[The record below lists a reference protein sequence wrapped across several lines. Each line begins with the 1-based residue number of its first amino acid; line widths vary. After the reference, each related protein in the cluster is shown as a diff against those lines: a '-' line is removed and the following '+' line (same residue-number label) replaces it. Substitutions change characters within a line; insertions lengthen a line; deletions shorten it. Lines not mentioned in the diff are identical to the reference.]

1 MKLRI
6 LLLSLLAI
14 YTTHHAT
21 AQELYSNDVI
31 CVKAD
36 DNSAMVTASGIAQK
50 KKDTYSM
57 ALKSIFNTLFLNGI
71 DGVENGRPLVEKE
84 DTYYLKQFFSS
95 RYMLFVK
102 SYETIGEPERQPSKL
117 YKGTVTA
124 QILLGALKKD
134 LIRNKL
140 MTRPPEEMSMEET
153 QQQIALPT
161 IMVVPYKKDDRN
173 SYADILKNDFDLR
186 IAVSTVKDGFIR
198 LGVKTVAAEG
208 KTAGALRAS
217 EWESKNADSNDKQ
230 LLMNSGADVY
240 VIVDLQKDIS
250 AVSGSRV
257 SLIMTAH
264 ETATGMDLASRKS
277 WTNRFRTT
285 DTDKLCAYAA
295 QDILDGFLKD
305 ISKEFARKVQRGN
318 TIVLRIGLADN
329 AVNTLNSRINDNT
342 TLSAHIRNWVRKNAQ
357 GGRYHIQGAVD
368 DSLIFDSVQIPAK
381 DSDGLPMDCITFAD
395 NLVYYLNDSGI
406 DCEHRVD
413 GNTIYLTIQ

>member
-1 MKLRI
+1 MKTRLI
-6 LLLSLLAI
+6 LWGLLSVCAI
-14 YTTHHAT
+14 HLT
-21 AQELYSNDVI
+21 AQELYSNEVI

-36 DNSAMVTASGIAQK
+36 DNLAVITAAGISDK
-50 KKDTYSM
+50 KKEVYNM
-57 ALKSIFNTLFLNGI
+57 ALKSIFNAIFLNGI
-71 DGVENGRPLVEKE
+71 DGVENGQPLIGKE
-84 DTYYLKQFFSS
+84 DSYYMSQFFGS

-102 SYETIGEPERQPSKL
+102 DYETVGELVRQPSKL

-140 MTRPPEEMSMEET
+140 MEKSQEDRSMKETRE
-153 QQQIALPT
+153 QIALPT
-161 IMVVPYKKDDRN
+161 IMVVPYKRNDRN
-173 SYADILKNDFDLR
+173 SYATILKNDFDLR
-186 IAVSTVKDGFIR
+186 IAVSTVKDGFVK
-198 LGVKTVAAEG
+198 LGVKTIAAEG
-208 KTAGALRAS
+208 KLEGTLRAS

-250 AVSGSRV
+250 VTAGSRV
-257 SLIMTAH
+257 SLIMTAR

-285 DTDKLCAYAA
+285 DVDKLCAYAA
-295 QDILDGFLKD
+295 QDVLDGFLKD
-305 ISKEFARKVQRGN
+305 ISKEFARKVEHGN
-318 TIVLRIGLADN
+318 TVVLRVSLADN
-329 AVNTLNSRINDNT
+329 AINTMNSRINGNT
-342 TLSAHIRNWVRKNAQ
+342 TLSAYIRNWVRKNAQ

-381 DSDGLPMDCITFAD
+381 DSDGLPLDCITFAD
-395 NLVYYLNDSGI
+395 NLVNYLNDSGI
-406 DCEHRVD
+406 DSEHRVD

>member
-1 MKLRI
+1 MKTRLI
-6 LLLSLLAI
+6 LWGLLSVCAI
-14 YTTHHAT
+14 HLT
-21 AQELYSNDVI
+21 AQELYSNEVT

-36 DNSAMVTASGIAQK
+36 DNLVIVTASGISAK
-50 KKDTYSM
+50 KKEVYNM
-57 ALKSIFNTLFLNGI
+57 ALKSIFNAIFLNGI
-71 DGVENGRPLVEKE
+71 DGVENGQPLIGKE
-84 DTYYLKQFFSS
+84 DSYYMSQFFGS

-102 SYETIGEPERQPSKL
+102 DYETVGEPARQPSKL

-140 MTRPPEEMSMEET
+140 MEKSQEDRSMKETRE
-153 QQQIALPT
+153 QIALPT
-161 IMVVPYKKDDRN
+161 IMVVPYKRNDRN
-173 SYADILKNDFDLR
+173 SYATILKNDFDLR
-186 IAVSTVKDGFIR
+186 IAVSTVKDGFVK
-198 LGVKTVAAEG
+198 LGVKTIAAEG
-208 KTAGALRAS
+208 KLEGTLRAS

-250 AVSGSRV
+250 TTAGSRV
-257 SLIMTAH
+257 SLIMTAR

-285 DTDKLCAYAA
+285 DVDKLCAYAA
-295 QDILDGFLKD
+295 QDVLDGFLKD
-305 ISKEFARKVQRGN
+305 ISKEFARKVEHGN
-318 TIVLRIGLADN
+318 TVVLRVSLADN
-329 AVNTLNSRINDNT
+329 AINTMNSRINGNT
-342 TLSAHIRNWVRKNAQ
+342 TLSAYIRNWVRKKAQ

-381 DSDGLPMDCITFAD
+381 DSDGLPLDCITFAD
-395 NLVYYLNDSGI
+395 NLVNYLNDSGI
-406 DCEHRVD
+406 DSEHRVD

>member
-1 MKLRI
+1 MKTRLI
-6 LLLSLLAI
+6 LWGLLSVCAI
-14 YTTHHAT
+14 HLT
-21 AQELYSNDVI
+21 AQELYSNEVT

-36 DNSAMVTASGIAQK
+36 DNLAIITASGISDK
-50 KKDTYSM
+50 KKEVYNM
-57 ALKSIFNTLFLNGI
+57 ALKSIFKAIFLNGI
-71 DGVENGRPLVEKE
+71 DGVENGQPLIGKE
-84 DTYYLKQFFSS
+84 DSYYMSQFFGS

-102 SYETIGEPERQPSKL
+102 DYETAGEPVRQPSKL

-140 MTRPPEEMSMEET
+140 MEKSEEGRSMKETRE
-153 QQQIALPT
+153 QIALPT
-161 IMVVPYKKDDRN
+161 IMVVPYKRNDRN
-173 SYADILKNDFDLR
+173 SYATILKNDFDLR
-186 IAVSTVKDGFIR
+186 IAVSTVKDGFVK
-198 LGVKTVAAEG
+198 LGVKTIAAEG
-208 KTAGALRAS
+208 KLEGTLRAS

-250 AVSGSRV
+250 ATAGSKV
-257 SLIMTAH
+257 SLIMTAR

-285 DTDKLCAYAA
+285 DVDKLCAYAA
-295 QDILDGFLKD
+295 QDVLDGFLKD
-305 ISKEFARKVQRGN
+305 ISKEFARKVEHGN
-318 TIVLRIGLADN
+318 TVVLRVSLADN
-329 AVNTLNSRINDNT
+329 AINTMNSRINGNT
-342 TLSAHIRNWVRKNAQ
+342 TLSAYIRNWVRKNAQ

-381 DSDGLPMDCITFAD
+381 DSDGLPLDCITFAD
-395 NLVYYLNDSGI
+395 NLVNYLNDSGI
-406 DCEHRVD
+406 DSEHRVD

>member
-1 MKLRI
+1 MKTRLI
-6 LLLSLLAI
+6 LWGLLSVCAI
-14 YTTHHAT
+14 HLT
-21 AQELYSNDVI
+21 AQELYSNEVT

-36 DNSAMVTASGIAQK
+36 DNLVIVTASGISAK
-50 KKDTYSM
+50 KKEVYNM
-57 ALKSIFNTLFLNGI
+57 ALKSIFNAIFLNGI
-71 DGVENGRPLVEKE
+71 DGVENGQPLIGKE
-84 DTYYLKQFFSS
+84 DSYYMSQFFGS

-102 SYETIGEPERQPSKL
+102 DYETVGEPARQPSKL

-140 MTRPPEEMSMEET
+140 MEKSQEDRSMKETRE
-153 QQQIALPT
+153 QIALPT
-161 IMVVPYKKDDRN
+161 IMVVPYKRNDRN
-173 SYADILKNDFDLR
+173 SYATILKNDFDLR
-186 IAVSTVKDGFIR
+186 IAVSTVKDGFVK
-198 LGVKTVAAEG
+198 LGVKTIAAEG
-208 KTAGALRAS
+208 KLEGTLRAS

-250 AVSGSRV
+250 TTAGSRV
-257 SLIMTAH
+257 SLIMTAR

-285 DTDKLCAYAA
+285 DVDKLCAYAA
-295 QDILDGFLKD
+295 QDVLDGFLKD
-305 ISKEFARKVQRGN
+305 ISKEFARKVEHGN
-318 TIVLRIGLADN
+318 TVVLRVSLADN
-329 AVNTLNSRINDNT
+329 AINTMNSRINGNT
-342 TLSAHIRNWVRKNAQ
+342 TLSAYIRNWVRKNAQ

-381 DSDGLPMDCITFAD
+381 DSDGLPLDCITFAD
-395 NLVYYLNDSGI
+395 NLVNYLNGSGI
-406 DCEHRVD
+406 DSEHRVD

>member
-6 LLLSLLAI
+6 LLLSLLAT
-14 YTTHHAT
+14 YTIHLT
-21 AQELYSNDVI
+21 AQELYSNDLS

-36 DNSAMVTASGIAQK
+36 NNLAVIAASGIAEK
-50 KKDTYSM
+50 KKDVYSM
-57 ALKSIFNTLFLNGI
+57 ALKSIFNALFLNGI
-71 DGVENGRPLVEKE
+71 DGVENGRPLVGKE
-84 DTYYLKQFFSS
+84 DSYYMNQFFNS

-102 SYETIGEPERQPSKL
+102 NYETVEEPVRQSSRL

-140 MTRPPEEMSMEET
+140 MTKPMEEMSMEET
-153 QQQIALPT
+153 RQQVALPT
-161 IMVVPYKKDDRN
+161 IMVVPYKSNDRS
-173 SYADILKNDFDLR
+173 SYAGILKNDFDLR
-186 IAVSTVKDGFIR
+186 VAVSTVKEGFVK

-208 KTAGALRAS
+208 KQAGTLRAS

-250 AVSGSRV
+250 ATSGSRV
-257 SLIMTAH
+257 SLIMTAR
-264 ETATGMDLASRKS
+264 ETATGIDLASRKS

-285 DTDKLCAYAA
+285 DV
-295 QDILDGFLKD
+295 LDGFLKD
-305 ISKEFARKVQRGN
+305 ISKEFARRVQQGN
-318 TIVLRIGLADN
+318 TIVLRVSLADN
-329 AVNTLNSRINDNT
+329 AVNTMNSRINGST

-368 DSLIFDSVQIPAK
+368 DSLIFDSIQIPAK
-381 DSDGLPMDCITFAD
+381 DSDGLPMDYITFAD
-395 NLVYYLNDSGI
+395 NLVNYLNDSGI
-406 DCEHRVD
+406 DSEHRVD
-413 GNTIYLTIQ
+413 GSTIYLTIQ

>member
-1 MKLRI
+1 MKTRLI
-6 LLLSLLAI
+6 LWGLLSVCAI
-14 YTTHHAT
+14 HLT
-21 AQELYSNDVI
+21 AQELYSNEVT

-36 DNSAMVTASGIAQK
+36 DNLAIITASGISDK
-50 KKDTYSM
+50 KKEVYNM
-57 ALKSIFNTLFLNGI
+57 ALKSIFNAIFLNGI
-71 DGVENGRPLVEKE
+71 DGVENGQPLIGKE
-84 DTYYLKQFFSS
+84 DSYYMSQFFGS

-102 SYETIGEPERQPSKL
+102 DYETAGEPVRQPSKL

-140 MTRPPEEMSMEET
+140 MEKSEEDRSMKETRE
-153 QQQIALPT
+153 QIALPT
-161 IMVVPYKKDDRN
+161 IMVVPYKRNDRN
-173 SYADILKNDFDLR
+173 SYATILKNDFDLR
-186 IAVSTVKDGFIR
+186 IAVSTVKDGFVK
-198 LGVKTVAAEG
+198 LGVKTIAAEG
-208 KTAGALRAS
+208 KLEGTLRAS

-250 AVSGSRV
+250 ATAGSRV
-257 SLIMTAH
+257 SLIMTAR

-285 DTDKLCAYAA
+285 DVDKLCAYAA
-295 QDILDGFLKD
+295 QDVLDGFLKD
-305 ISKEFARKVQRGN
+305 ISKEFARKVEHGN
-318 TIVLRIGLADN
+318 TVVLRVSLADN
-329 AVNTLNSRINDNT
+329 AINTMNSRINGNT
-342 TLSAHIRNWVRKNAQ
+342 TLSAYIRNWVRKNAQ

-381 DSDGLPMDCITFAD
+381 DSDGLPLDCITFAD
-395 NLVYYLNDSGI
+395 NLVNYLNDSGI
-406 DCEHRVD
+406 DSEHRVD

>member
-1 MKLRI
+1 MKTRLI
-6 LLLSLLAI
+6 LWGLLSVCAI
-14 YTTHHAT
+14 HLT
-21 AQELYSNDVI
+21 AQELYSNEVI

-36 DNSAMVTASGIAQK
+36 DNLAVITAAGISDK
-50 KKDTYSM
+50 KKEVYSM
-57 ALKSIFNTLFLNGI
+57 ALKSIFNAIFLNGI
-71 DGVENGRPLVEKE
+71 DGVENGQPLIGKE
-84 DTYYLKQFFSS
+84 DSYYMSQFFGS

-102 SYETIGEPERQPSKL
+102 DYETVGEPVRQPSKL

-140 MTRPPEEMSMEET
+140 MEKSEEDRSMKETRE
-153 QQQIALPT
+153 QIALPT
-161 IMVVPYKKDDRN
+161 IMVVPYKRNDRN
-173 SYADILKNDFDLR
+173 SYATILKNDFDLR
-186 IAVSTVKDGFIR
+186 IAVSTVKDGFVK
-198 LGVKTVAAEG
+198 LGVKTIAAEG
-208 KTAGALRAS
+208 KLEGTLRAS

-250 AVSGSRV
+250 ATAGSKV
-257 SLIMTAH
+257 SLIMTAR

-285 DTDKLCAYAA
+285 DVDKLCAYAA
-295 QDILDGFLKD
+295 QDVLDGFLKD
-305 ISKEFARKVQRGN
+305 ISKEFARKVEHGN
-318 TIVLRIGLADN
+318 TVVLRVSLADN
-329 AVNTLNSRINDNT
+329 AINTMNSRINGNT
-342 TLSAHIRNWVRKNAQ
+342 TLSAYIRNWVRKNAQ

-381 DSDGLPMDCITFAD
+381 DSDGLPLDCITFAD
-395 NLVYYLNDSGI
+395 NLVNYLNDSGI
-406 DCEHRVD
+406 DSEHRVD

>member
-1 MKLRI
+1 MKTRLI
-6 LLLSLLAI
+6 LWGLLSVYTIHLA
-14 YTTHHAT
+14 
-21 AQELYSNDVI
+21 AQELYSNEVT

-36 DNSAMVTASGIAQK
+36 DNLAIITASGISDK
-50 KKDTYSM
+50 KKEVYNM
-57 ALKSIFNTLFLNGI
+57 ALKSIFNAIFLNGI
-71 DGVENGRPLVEKE
+71 DGVENGQPLIGKE
-84 DTYYLKQFFSS
+84 DSYYMSQFFGS

-102 SYETIGEPERQPSKL
+102 DYETAGEPVRQPSKL

-140 MTRPPEEMSMEET
+140 MEKSEEERSMKETRE
-153 QQQIALPT
+153 QIALPT
-161 IMVVPYKKDDRN
+161 IMVVPYKRNDRN
-173 SYADILKNDFDLR
+173 SYVTILKNDFDLR
-186 IAVSTVKDGFIR
+186 IAVSTVKDGFVK
-198 LGVKTVAAEG
+198 LGVKTIAAEG
-208 KTAGALRAS
+208 KLEGTLRAS

-250 AVSGSRV
+250 ATAGSRV
-257 SLIMTAH
+257 SLIMTAR

-285 DTDKLCAYAA
+285 DVDKLCAYAT
-295 QDILDGFLKD
+295 QDVLDGFLKD
-305 ISKEFARKVQRGN
+305 ISKEFARKVEHGN
-318 TIVLRIGLADN
+318 TVVLRVSLADN
-329 AVNTLNSRINDNT
+329 AINTMNSRINGNT
-342 TLSAHIRNWVRKNAQ
+342 TLSAYIRNWVRKNAQ

-381 DSDGLPMDCITFAD
+381 DSDGLPLDCITFAD
-395 NLVYYLNDSGI
+395 NLMNYLNDSGI
-406 DCEHRVD
+406 DSEHRVD

>member
-1 MKLRI
+1 MKTRLI
-6 LLLSLLAI
+6 LWGLLSVYTIHLA
-14 YTTHHAT
+14 
-21 AQELYSNDVI
+21 AQELYSNEVT

-36 DNSAMVTASGIAQK
+36 DNLAIITASGISDK
-50 KKDTYSM
+50 KKEVYNM
-57 ALKSIFNTLFLNGI
+57 ALKSIFNAIFLNGI
-71 DGVENGRPLVEKE
+71 DGVENGQPLIGKE
-84 DTYYLKQFFSS
+84 DSYYMSQFFGS

-102 SYETIGEPERQPSKL
+102 DYETAGEPVRQPSKL

-140 MTRPPEEMSMEET
+140 MEKSEEERSMKETRE
-153 QQQIALPT
+153 QIALPT
-161 IMVVPYKKDDRN
+161 IMVVPYKRNDRN
-173 SYADILKNDFDLR
+173 SYVTILKNDFDLR
-186 IAVSTVKDGFIR
+186 IAVSTVKDGFVK
-198 LGVKTVAAEG
+198 LGVKTIAAEG
-208 KTAGALRAS
+208 KLEGTLRAS

-250 AVSGSRV
+250 ATAGSRV
-257 SLIMTAH
+257 SLIMTAR

-285 DTDKLCAYAA
+285 DVDKLCAYAA
-295 QDILDGFLKD
+295 QDVLDGFLKD
-305 ISKEFARKVQRGN
+305 ISKEFARKVEHGN
-318 TIVLRIGLADN
+318 TVVLRVSLADN
-329 AVNTLNSRINDNT
+329 AINTMNSRINGNT
-342 TLSAHIRNWVRKNAQ
+342 TLSAYIRNWVRKNAQ

-381 DSDGLPMDCITFAD
+381 DSDGLPLDCITFAD
-395 NLVYYLNDSGI
+395 NLMNYLNDSGI
-406 DCEHRVD
+406 DSEHRVD

>member
-1 MKLRI
+1 MKTRLI
-6 LLLSLLAI
+6 LWGLLSVCAI
-14 YTTHHAT
+14 HLT
-21 AQELYSNDVI
+21 AQELYSNEVT

-36 DNSAMVTASGIAQK
+36 DNLVIVTASGISAK
-50 KKDTYSM
+50 KKEVYNM
-57 ALKSIFNTLFLNGI
+57 ALKSIFNAIFLNGI
-71 DGVENGRPLVEKE
+71 DGVENGQPLIGKE
-84 DTYYLKQFFSS
+84 DSYYMSQFFGS

-102 SYETIGEPERQPSKL
+102 DYETVGEPARQPSKL

-140 MTRPPEEMSMEET
+140 MEKSQEDRSMKET
-153 QQQIALPT
+153 QEQIALPT
-161 IMVVPYKKDDRN
+161 IMVVPYKRNDRN
-173 SYADILKNDFDLR
+173 SYATILKNDFDLR
-186 IAVSTVKDGFIR
+186 IAVSTVKDGFVK
-198 LGVKTVAAEG
+198 LGVKTIAAEG
-208 KTAGALRAS
+208 KLEGTLRAS

-250 AVSGSRV
+250 TTAGSRV
-257 SLIMTAH
+257 SLIMTAR

-285 DTDKLCAYAA
+285 DVDKLCAYAA
-295 QDILDGFLKD
+295 QDVLDGFLKD
-305 ISKEFARKVQRGN
+305 ISKEFARKVEHGN
-318 TIVLRIGLADN
+318 TVVLRVSLADN
-329 AVNTLNSRINDNT
+329 AINTMNSRINGNT
-342 TLSAHIRNWVRKNAQ
+342 TLSAYIRNWVRKNAQ

-381 DSDGLPMDCITFAD
+381 DSDGLPLDCITFAD
-395 NLVYYLNDSGI
+395 NLVNYLNDSGI
-406 DCEHRVD
+406 DSEHRVD

>member
-1 MKLRI
+1 MKTRLI
-6 LLLSLLAI
+6 LWGLLSVYTIHLA
-14 YTTHHAT
+14 
-21 AQELYSNDVI
+21 AQELYSNEVT

-36 DNSAMVTASGIAQK
+36 DNLAIITASGISDK
-50 KKDTYSM
+50 KKEVYSM
-57 ALKSIFNTLFLNGI
+57 ALKSIFNAIFLNGI
-71 DGVENGRPLVEKE
+71 DGVENGQPLIGKE
-84 DTYYLKQFFSS
+84 DSYYMSQFFGS

-102 SYETIGEPERQPSKL
+102 DYETVGEPVRQPSKL

-140 MTRPPEEMSMEET
+140 MEKSEEDRSMKETRE
-153 QQQIALPT
+153 QIALPT
-161 IMVVPYKKDDRN
+161 IMVVPYKRNDRN
-173 SYADILKNDFDLR
+173 SYATILKNDFDLR
-186 IAVSTVKDGFIR
+186 IAVSTVKDGFVK
-198 LGVKTVAAEG
+198 LGVKTIAAEG
-208 KTAGALRAS
+208 KLEGTLRAS

-250 AVSGSRV
+250 ATAGSKV
-257 SLIMTAH
+257 SLIMTAR

-285 DTDKLCAYAA
+285 DVDKLCAYAA
-295 QDILDGFLKD
+295 QDVLDGFLKD
-305 ISKEFARKVQRGN
+305 ISKEFARKVEHGN
-318 TIVLRIGLADN
+318 TVVLRVSLADN
-329 AVNTLNSRINDNT
+329 AINTMNSRINGNT
-342 TLSAHIRNWVRKNAQ
+342 TLSAYIRNWVRKNAQ

-381 DSDGLPMDCITFAD
+381 DSDGLPLDCITFAD
-395 NLVYYLNDSGI
+395 NLVNYLNDSGI
-406 DCEHRVD
+406 DSEHRVD

>member
-1 MKLRI
+1 MKTRLI
-6 LLLSLLAI
+6 LWGLLSVCAI
-14 YTTHHAT
+14 HLT
-21 AQELYSNDVI
+21 AQDLYSNEVT

-36 DNSAMVTASGIAQK
+36 DNLVIVTASGISAK
-50 KKDTYSM
+50 KKEVYNM
-57 ALKSIFNTLFLNGI
+57 ALKSIFNAIFLNGI
-71 DGVENGRPLVEKE
+71 DGVENGQPLIGKE
-84 DTYYLKQFFSS
+84 DSYYMSQFFGS

-102 SYETIGEPERQPSKL
+102 DYETVGEPARQPSKL

-140 MTRPPEEMSMEET
+140 MEKSQEDRSMKETRE
-153 QQQIALPT
+153 QIALPT
-161 IMVVPYKKDDRN
+161 IMVVPYKRNDRN
-173 SYADILKNDFDLR
+173 SYATILKNDFDLR
-186 IAVSTVKDGFIR
+186 IAVSTVKDGFVK
-198 LGVKTVAAEG
+198 LGVKTIAAEG
-208 KTAGALRAS
+208 KLEGTLRAS

-250 AVSGSRV
+250 TTAGSRV
-257 SLIMTAH
+257 SLIMTAR

-285 DTDKLCAYAA
+285 DVDKLCAYAA
-295 QDILDGFLKD
+295 QDVLDGFLKD
-305 ISKEFARKVQRGN
+305 ISKEFARKVEHGN
-318 TIVLRIGLADN
+318 TVVLRVSLADN
-329 AVNTLNSRINDNT
+329 AINTMNSRINGNT
-342 TLSAHIRNWVRKNAQ
+342 TLSAYIRNWVRKNAQ

-381 DSDGLPMDCITFAD
+381 DSDGLPLDCITFAD
-395 NLVYYLNDSGI
+395 NLVNYLNGSGI
-406 DCEHRVD
+406 DSEHRVD

>member
-1 MKLRI
+1 MKTRLI
-6 LLLSLLAI
+6 LWGLLSVCAI
-14 YTTHHAT
+14 HLT
-21 AQELYSNDVI
+21 AQELYSNEVT

-36 DNSAMVTASGIAQK
+36 DNLVIVTASGISAK
-50 KKDTYSM
+50 KKEVYNM
-57 ALKSIFNTLFLNGI
+57 ALKSIFNAIFLNGI
-71 DGVENGRPLVEKE
+71 DGVENGQPLIGKE
-84 DTYYLKQFFSS
+84 DSYYMSQFFGS

-102 SYETIGEPERQPSKL
+102 DYETVGEPARQPSKL

-140 MTRPPEEMSMEET
+140 MEKSQEDRSMKETRE
-153 QQQIALPT
+153 QIALPT
-161 IMVVPYKKDDRN
+161 IMVVPYKRNDRN
-173 SYADILKNDFDLR
+173 SYATILKNDFDLR
-186 IAVSTVKDGFIR
+186 IAVSTVKDGFVK
-198 LGVKTVAAEG
+198 LGVKTIAAEG
-208 KTAGALRAS
+208 KLEGTLRAS

-250 AVSGSRV
+250 TTAGSRV
-257 SLIMTAH
+257 SLIMTAR

-285 DTDKLCAYAA
+285 DVDKLCAYAA
-295 QDILDGFLKD
+295 QDVLDGFLKD
-305 ISKEFARKVQRGN
+305 ISKEFARKVEHGN
-318 TIVLRIGLADN
+318 TVVLRVSLADN
-329 AVNTLNSRINDNT
+329 AINTMNSRINGNT
-342 TLSAHIRNWVRKNAQ
+342 TLSAYIRNWVRKNAQ

-381 DSDGLPMDCITFAD
+381 DSDGLPLDCITFAD
-395 NLVYYLNDSGI
+395 NLVDYLNDSGI
-406 DCEHRVD
+406 DSEHRVD

>member
-1 MKLRI
+1 MKTRLI
-6 LLLSLLAI
+6 LWGLLSVCAI
-14 YTTHHAT
+14 HLT
-21 AQELYSNDVI
+21 AQELYSNEVI

-36 DNSAMVTASGIAQK
+36 DNLAVITAAGISDK
-50 KKDTYSM
+50 KKEVYNM
-57 ALKSIFNTLFLNGI
+57 ALKSIFNAIFLNGI
-71 DGVENGRPLVEKE
+71 DGVENGQPLIGKE
-84 DTYYLKQFFSS
+84 DSYYMSQFFGS

-102 SYETIGEPERQPSKL
+102 DYETVGEPVRQPSKL

-140 MTRPPEEMSMEET
+140 MEKSEEDRSMKETRE
-153 QQQIALPT
+153 QIALPT
-161 IMVVPYKKDDRN
+161 IMVVPYKRNDRN
-173 SYADILKNDFDLR
+173 SYATILKNDFDLR
-186 IAVSTVKDGFIR
+186 IAVSTVKDGFVK
-198 LGVKTVAAEG
+198 LGVKTIAAEG
-208 KTAGALRAS
+208 KLEGTLRAS

-250 AVSGSRV
+250 ATAGSRV
-257 SLIMTAH
+257 SLIMTAR

-285 DTDKLCAYAA
+285 DVDKLCAYAA
-295 QDILDGFLKD
+295 QDVLDGFLKD
-305 ISKEFARKVQRGN
+305 ISKEFARKVEHGN
-318 TIVLRIGLADN
+318 TVVLRVSLADN
-329 AVNTLNSRINDNT
+329 AINTMNSRINGNT
-342 TLSAHIRNWVRKNAQ
+342 TLSAYIRNWVRKNAQ

-381 DSDGLPMDCITFAD
+381 DSDGLPLDCITFAD
-395 NLVYYLNDSGI
+395 NLVNYLNDSGI
-406 DCEHRVD
+406 DSEHRVD

>member
-1 MKLRI
+1 MKTRLI
-6 LLLSLLAI
+6 LWGLLSVCAI
-14 YTTHHAT
+14 HLT
-21 AQELYSNDVI
+21 AQELYSNEVT

-36 DNSAMVTASGIAQK
+36 DNLAIVTASGISAK
-50 KKDTYSM
+50 KKEVYDM
-57 ALKSIFNTLFLNGI
+57 ALKSIFNAIFLNGI
-71 DGVENGRPLVEKE
+71 DGVENGQPLIGKE
-84 DTYYLKQFFSS
+84 DSYYMSQFFGS

-102 SYETIGEPERQPSKL
+102 DYETAGEPVRQPSKL

-140 MTRPPEEMSMEET
+140 IEKSEEDRSMKEIRE
-153 QQQIALPT
+153 QIALPT
-161 IMVVPYKKDDRN
+161 IMVVPYKRNDRN
-173 SYADILKNDFDLR
+173 SYATILKNDFDLR
-186 IAVSTVKDGFIR
+186 IAVSTVKDGFVK
-198 LGVKTVAAEG
+198 LGVKTIAAEG
-208 KTAGALRAS
+208 KLEGTLRAS

-250 AVSGSRV
+250 ATAGSRV
-257 SLIMTAH
+257 SLIMTAR

-285 DTDKLCAYAA
+285 DVDKLCAYAA
-295 QDILDGFLKD
+295 QDVLDGFLKD
-305 ISKEFARKVQRGN
+305 ISKEFARKVEHGN
-318 TIVLRIGLADN
+318 TVVLRVSLADN
-329 AVNTLNSRINDNT
+329 AINTMNSRINGNT
-342 TLSAHIRNWVRKNAQ
+342 TLSAYIRNWVRKNAQ

-381 DSDGLPMDCITFAD
+381 DSDGLPLDCIAFAD
-395 NLVYYLNDSGI
+395 NLVNYLNDSGI
-406 DCEHRVD
+406 DSEHRVD

>member
-1 MKLRI
+1 MKTRLI
-6 LLLSLLAI
+6 LWGLLSVCTIHL
-14 YTTHHAT
+14 T
-21 AQELYSNDVI
+21 AQELYSNEVI

-36 DNSAMVTASGIAQK
+36 DNLAVITAAGISDK
-50 KKDTYSM
+50 KKEVYNM
-57 ALKSIFNTLFLNGI
+57 ALKSIFNAIFLNGI
-71 DGVENGRPLVEKE
+71 DGVENGQPLIGKE
-84 DTYYLKQFFSS
+84 DSYYMSQFFGS

-102 SYETIGEPERQPSKL
+102 DYETVGEPVRQPSKL

-140 MTRPPEEMSMEET
+140 MEKSQEDRSMKETRE
-153 QQQIALPT
+153 QIALPT
-161 IMVVPYKKDDRN
+161 IMVVPYKRNDRN
-173 SYADILKNDFDLR
+173 SYATILKNDFDLR
-186 IAVSTVKDGFIR
+186 IAVSTVKDGFVK
-198 LGVKTVAAEG
+198 LGVKTIAAEG
-208 KTAGALRAS
+208 KLEGTLRAS

-250 AVSGSRV
+250 ATAGSRV
-257 SLIMTAH
+257 SLIMTAR

-285 DTDKLCAYAA
+285 DVDKLCAYAA
-295 QDILDGFLKD
+295 QDVLDGFLKD
-305 ISKEFARKVQRGN
+305 ISKEFARKVEHGN
-318 TIVLRIGLADN
+318 TVVLRVSLADN
-329 AVNTLNSRINDNT
+329 AINTMNSRINGNT
-342 TLSAHIRNWVRKNAQ
+342 TLSAYIRNWVRKNAQ

-381 DSDGLPMDCITFAD
+381 DSDGLPLDCITFAD
-395 NLVYYLNDSGI
+395 NLVNYLNDSGV
-406 DCEHRVD
+406 DSEHRVD

>member
-1 MKLRI
+1 MKTRLI
-6 LLLSLLAI
+6 LWGLLSVCAI
-14 YTTHHAT
+14 HLT
-21 AQELYSNDVI
+21 AQELYSNEVT

-36 DNSAMVTASGIAQK
+36 DNLVIVTASGISAK
-50 KKDTYSM
+50 KKEVYNM
-57 ALKSIFNTLFLNGI
+57 ALKSIFNAIFLNGI
-71 DGVENGRPLVEKE
+71 DGVENGQPLIGKE
-84 DTYYLKQFFSS
+84 DSYYMSQFFGS

-102 SYETIGEPERQPSKL
+102 DYETVGEPARQPSKL

-140 MTRPPEEMSMEET
+140 MEKTQEDRSMKETRE
-153 QQQIALPT
+153 QIALPT
-161 IMVVPYKKDDRN
+161 IMVVPYKRNDWN
-173 SYADILKNDFDLR
+173 SYATILKNDFDLR
-186 IAVSTVKDGFIR
+186 IAVSTVKDGFVK
-198 LGVKTVAAEG
+198 LGVKTIAAEG
-208 KTAGALRAS
+208 KLEGTLRAS

-250 AVSGSRV
+250 TTAGSRV
-257 SLIMTAH
+257 SLIMTAR

-285 DTDKLCAYAA
+285 DVDKLCAYAA
-295 QDILDGFLKD
+295 QDVLDGFLKD
-305 ISKEFARKVQRGN
+305 ISKEFARKVEHGN
-318 TIVLRIGLADN
+318 TVVLRVSLADN
-329 AVNTLNSRINDNT
+329 AINTMNSRINGNT
-342 TLSAHIRNWVRKNAQ
+342 TLSAYIRNWVRKNAQ

-381 DSDGLPMDCITFAD
+381 DSDGLPLDCITFAD
-395 NLVYYLNDSGI
+395 NLVNYLNDSGI
-406 DCEHRVD
+406 DSEHRVD

>member
-1 MKLRI
+1 MKTRLI
-6 LLLSLLAI
+6 LWGLLSVCAI
-14 YTTHHAT
+14 HLT
-21 AQELYSNDVI
+21 AQELYSNEVT

-36 DNSAMVTASGIAQK
+36 DNLVIVTASGISAK
-50 KKDTYSM
+50 KKEVYNM
-57 ALKSIFNTLFLNGI
+57 ALKSIFNAIFLNGI
-71 DGVENGRPLVEKE
+71 DGVENGQPLIGKE
-84 DTYYLKQFFSS
+84 DSYYMSQFFGS

-102 SYETIGEPERQPSKL
+102 DYETVGEPARQPSKL

-140 MTRPPEEMSMEET
+140 MEKSQEDRSMKETRE
-153 QQQIALPT
+153 QIALPT
-161 IMVVPYKKDDRN
+161 IMVVPYKRNDRN
-173 SYADILKNDFDLR
+173 SYATILKNDFDLR
-186 IAVSTVKDGFIR
+186 IAVSTVKDGFVK
-198 LGVKTVAAEG
+198 LGVKTIAAEG
-208 KTAGALRAS
+208 KLEGTLRAS

-250 AVSGSRV
+250 TTAGSRV
-257 SLIMTAH
+257 SLIMTAR

-285 DTDKLCAYAA
+285 DVDKLCAYAA
-295 QDILDGFLKD
+295 QDVLDGFLKD
-305 ISKEFARKVQRGN
+305 ISKEFARKVEHGN
-318 TIVLRIGLADN
+318 TVVLRVSLADN
-329 AVNTLNSRINDNT
+329 AINTMNSRINGNT
-342 TLSAHIRNWVRKNAQ
+342 TLSAYIRNWVRKNAQ

-381 DSDGLPMDCITFAD
+381 DSDGLPLDCITFAD
-395 NLVYYLNDSGI
+395 NLVNYLNDSGI
-406 DCEHRVD
+406 DSEHRVD